1 MSFSTM
7 NEIIYTTHKC
17 LNALFIIIANIVIL
31 YKFWKQ
37 DTEVESL

>member
-1 MSFSTM
+1 M

-17 LNALFIIIANIVIL
+17 LNALFIIIANIVVIF
-31 YKFWKQ
+31 KFRKQ